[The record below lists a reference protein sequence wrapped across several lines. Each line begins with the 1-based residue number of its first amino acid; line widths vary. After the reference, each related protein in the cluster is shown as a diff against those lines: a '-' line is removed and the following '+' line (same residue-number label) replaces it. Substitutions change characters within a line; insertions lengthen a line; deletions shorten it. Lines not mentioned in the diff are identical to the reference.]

1 MSSTISLES
10 HQRKLDTALNKSF
23 LDLATFSL
31 LGYGVGLAASIFFR
45 RPVRYV
51 AAGVG
56 GSYGIVQNQSS
67 FHRLL

>member
-1 MSSTISLES
+1 MSNQINFES

-31 LGYGVGLAASIFFR
+31 IGLGVGIVASVFFH
-45 RPVRYV
+45 RPIRYV

-56 GSYGIVQNQSS
+56 GSYGIVQNQ
-67 FHRLL
+67 